1 MSRDWP
7 DGRRET
13 DEEVCKKRNGLKR
26 VLVMQPR
33 ERGIFHG
40 LKHGFDDQAT
50 DRICSARN
58 HCEKEGDCVPLV
70 PFFFV
75 KILSV
80 TNVYKSSVLI
90 HEWHSEP

>member
-1 MSRDWP
+1 
-7 DGRRET
+7 
-13 DEEVCKKRNGLKR
+13 
-26 VLVMQPR
+26 MQPR

-70 PFFFV
+70 PFFIPERTRKKV
-75 KILSV
+75 SESDGGADQV
-80 TNVYKSSVLI
+80 TTRTKKTMRDPCLLVVYSYS
-90 HEWHSEP
+90 